1 MADTDRYVNSRF
13 TVSAKIGEVEFPD
26 IVGCSASFALNTI
39 PICSLTVATGR
50 EMSSNTPAT
59 IHAAKTKLRSGD
71 EAVVTLTIR
80 NTDGATGMMETGT
93 FVIFRGKYA
102 GMGYKRT
109 YDSAGYTLHLVHWLD
124 NLNQGS
130 MLNAN
135 WLPSAPYDL
144 AQVAG
149 IYVLNM
155 SGGSNPQNTANPAV
169 LNPGTPAAVAAL
181 DVTGTTFTYYNIS
194 TDFWGKALLPMFRA
208 LAAWKTP
215 RYQNGDE
222 AAQTA
227 QSKPILDALERMSAT
242 GPGKEWYPKLSLDL
256 TGLHPMSSVTAIK
269 KALIKDGIAS
279 FGYSTFWNK
288 LAGEFA
294 PQFLF
299 ALSPSVDFAL
309 AVPFFAGLNTTHKI
323 IQSSEYNYADFNA
336 SVLQQIESVDIFYP
350 TFGDTGAQRDA
361 STAATR
367 TMASATS
374 FRLPLGFY
382 PPLKYQNT
390 RGFKMIKEPPI
401 WMTNLYDSGAN
412 APKST
417 GMTGTVRTTL
427 TPGPAPTTNTPTAP
441 TTLEALVNQQRS
453 HIAMRFAE
461 HWYKT
466 EVLSQR
472 QGEMSGKLRFD
483 IAPGSVVGIQTAEHD
498 IEKQQILYATVTQ
511 VSYAIDAER
520 GEAGTSFGLSH
531 IRTAEENKLET
542 LTAPAPKLY
551 TQLWKG
557 APLAVPS

>member
-50 EMSSNTPAT
+50 EMSSNKPAT

-109 YDSAGYTLHLVHWLD
+109 YGSAGYTLHLVHWLD

-130 MLNAN
+130 MINGN
-135 WLPSAPYDL
+135 WFPNAPYDL
-144 AQVAG
+144 AQAAG
-149 IYVLNM
+149 TYALT
-155 SGGSNPQNTANPAV
+155 NTE
-169 LNPGTPAAVAAL
+169 GTAGLLAGMQPLTATPAL
-181 DVTGTTFTYYNIS
+181 DVNNKFITYYKVS
-194 TDFWGKALLPMFRA
+194 TDFWGNSLLPLFKSIA
-208 LAAWKTP
+208 QWPTP
-215 RYQNGDE
+215 RYQGNDFAARRAEQAKPVLE
-222 AAQTA
+222 A
-227 QSKPILDALERMSAT
+227 LDRMSPT
-242 GPGKEWYPKLSLDL
+242 GPGQKWYARLALDL
-256 TGLHPMSSVTAIK
+256 LGLHPATSCDAIK
-269 KALIKDGIAS
+269 RALVKDGINS

-288 LAGEFA
+288 LAGEYA

-299 ALSPSVDFAL
+299 ALSPAVDFAL
-309 AVPFFAGLNTTHKI
+309 AVPFFAGLRQPHKTI
-323 IQSSEYNYADFNA
+323 LSSEYNYADFNA

-350 TFGDTGAQRDA
+350 ATGETGFIRP
-361 STAATR
+361 AAGKKEE
-367 TMASATS
+367 AVSAVS
-374 FRLPLGFY
+374 FRVPLGFY
-382 PPLKYQNT
+382 PPIAAQNV
-390 RGFKMIKEPPI
+390 RGFKMLKEPPS
-401 WMTNLYDSGAN
+401 WMTNLFHTGVHGAQ
-412 APKST
+412 ST
-417 GMTGTVRTTL
+417 GVTGNLRTTVAP
-427 TPGPAPTTNTPTAP
+427 TPGQATPPPDRPGPAAG
-441 TTLEALVNQQRS
+441 LGDQQRS
-453 HIAMRFAE
+453 YVAMRFAE

-483 IAPGSVVGIQTAEHD
+483 IAPGSIIGIETSAND
-498 IEKQQILYATVTQ
+498 IEAQDTLYATVTQ

-531 IRTAEENKLET
+531 IRTSAENELET
-542 LTAPAPKLY
+542 LTADAPKLY
-551 TQLWKG
+551 IEAWKG